1 MSKRIYI
8 IRHCEAESQS
18 PEAKLTEEG
27 LIQANILA
35 DFLSNIPIGRVISS
49 PFLRAKQTIRPFAG
63 NRNLKIEEDHRLSER
78 LLSSKPLPDW
88 LDKLETTFNDMDVKY
103 EGGESS
109 NEAMSRIVNVVED
122 ISASHIKNTIIVTH
136 GNLMSLLLNYY
147 DSQFGFKQWKS
158 LSNPDV
164 YLLSVSKEVFNLK
177 HVWKSD

>member
-136 GNLMSLLLNYY
+136 RSEEHTSELQSRGHLVCRLLL
-147 DSQFGFKQWKS
+147 
-158 LSNPDV
+158 
-164 YLLSVSKEVFNLK
+164 
-177 HVWKSD
+177 

>member
-35 DFLSNIPIGRVISS
+35 DLLTYSPIGMLISS

-147 DSQFGFKQWKS
+147 DSDRKS
-158 LSNPDV
+158 TR
-164 YLLSVSKEVFNLK
+164 
-177 HVWKSD
+177 